1 MRRRL
6 IGGVMAAML
15 VIGLMPTSVWAE
27 DPGVSVN
34 AGDAVDFSDPDFQ
47 KLINNTL
54 RRAEDTVITT
64 ADMESIEYLSISG
77 LSAVEDI
84 DGIQYAVNLQTLN
97 MTGDIKNVDKI
108 KGLTNLR
115 RLTINSN
122 EFLTDLS
129 QLGSKPELT
138 LLNVDS
144 CTELTSLDGITVENY
159 PKLEELSCSSCSSLS
174 DISALSGPEI
184 PTLKEADF
192 GDSAAITDIAPLEG
206 YDAMEEL
213 DIEKVDITEENR
225 EGYRRAIRSLTN
237 LNALQMTFCNIT
249 DEDTEMFSTL
259 QNLQTLV
266 LNMNE
271 LTSTEF
277 CDQLPADIE
286 VLSLHGNDIENMD
299 NLGRLTQLS
308 VLGLGDNRVTDFSF
322 VSELTSLTNGSVR
335 HAEGTEDF
343 PAHES
348 YSYGSQSSPIETENG
363 QIVLDNPYIGV
374 DGSPISFENAT
385 VVSDDDP
392 DITVSYD
399 AAANKITLGSIPVST
414 AVNSIVIK
422 TRYALPV
429 SDGEYKII
437 EPRIETFV
445 KGKIFYAIH
454 YDWGTDAPSGQILP
468 SDNTEYKTL
477 EEAKAAVDQTFTSET
492 TVKGEKDGKEGIW
505 TFSGWTVT
513 VSGSTVNAK
522 GSWSFEESHQHDW
535 GAPTYTWSADGKTC
549 TAERVCTEDSSHV
562 ESEQAAVSGEVTKPA
577 TCTEKGETTYT
588 AVFESDWAVTQT
600 KVLEDVEI
608 IPHAYG
614 AEWESD
620 ETGHWHM
627 CSVCKA
633 KADEESHTFE
643 WIVDKEATDEQ
654 AGSKHQECTVCGYAL
669 AAVEIPPLEKPE
681 EPEQLIPPQ
690 TEKPA
695 ADPSRPTT
703 PQTGDAGN
711 TLPWALL
718 CVAGG
723 LGAAICVKRKQK
735 NL

>member
-1 MRRRL
+1 M
-6 IGGVMAAML
+6 
-15 VIGLMPTSVWAE
+15 
-27 DPGVSVN
+27 
-34 AGDAVDFSDPDFQ
+34 
-47 KLINNTL
+47 
-54 RRAEDTVITT
+54 ITT

-84 DGIQYAVNLQTLN
+84 DGIQYAVNLQILN

-138 LLNVDS
+138 LLNVDD
-144 CTELTSLDGITVENY
+144 CTELTSLQGITGKNY

-266 LNMNE
+266 LNMND
-271 LTSTEF
+271 LTSTDF
-277 CDQLPADIE
+277 CNQLPQEIE
-286 VLSLHGNDIENMD
+286 VLSLHGNDIEEMG
-299 NLGRLTQLS
+299 NLDRLTNLTI
-308 VLGLGDNRVTDFSF
+308 LGMGDNNVTDFSF
-322 VSELTSLTNGSVR
+322 VSKLTSLTNGSIR
-335 HAEGTEDF
+335 HAEGTDRF
-343 PAHES
+343 PCFET
-348 YSYGSQSSPIETENG
+348 YYYGSQSDPIEIEDG
-363 QIVLDNPYIGV
+363 QIVTENPYIGV
-374 DGSPISFENAT
+374 DGKPISFEDAEIE
-385 VVSDDDP
+385 SSEDIG
-392 DITVSYD
+392 ITVSYD
-399 AAANKITLGSIPVST
+399 AATNKITLGNIHSITS
-414 AVNSIVIK
+414 VNSIMIK
-422 TRYALPV
+422 AGYALPV
-429 SDGEYKII
+429 SNNEYKVT
-437 EPRIETFV
+437 ELRIVTYIKE
-445 KGKIFYAIH
+445 
-454 YDWGTDAPSGQILP
+454 
-468 SDNTEYKTL
+468 KTH
-477 EEAKAAVDQTFTSET
+477 EH
-492 TVKGEKDGKEGIW
+492 I
-505 TFSGWTVT
+505 
-513 VSGSTVNAK
+513 
-522 GSWSFEESHQHDW
+522 W

-600 KVLEDVEI
+600 KVLEDVEML
-608 IPHAYG
+608 PHSYG

-627 CSVCKA
+627 CAVCKA

-643 WIVDKEATDEQ
+643 WIVDKEATDTQ
-654 AGSKHQECTVCGYAL
+654 AGSRHQECTVCGYAL

-681 EPEQLIPPQ
+681 EPEQPIPPQ

-695 ADPSRPTT
+695 AQPSRSTT

-711 TLPWALL
+711 MLPWALL
-718 CVAGG
+718 CVAAAGV
-723 LGAAICVKRKQK
+723 GAAFYTKRKQED
-735 NL
+735 

>member
-84 DGIQYAVNLQTLN
+84 DGIQYAVNLRTLN

-138 LLNVDS
+138 LLNVAS

-159 PKLEELSCSSCSSLS
+159 PKLEELSCSRCTALN
-174 DISALSGPEI
+174 DISALSGVEI
-184 PTLKEADF
+184 PTLIAADF
-192 GDSAAITDIAPLEG
+192 EDCAIADISPLKG
-206 YDAMEEL
+206 YTLIEEL
-213 DIEKVDITEENR
+213 ELEKVEITGENR
-225 EGYRRAIRSLTN
+225 EAYKETVSS
-237 LNALQMTFCNIT
+237 MTGLETLYMPYCDIT

-259 QNLQTLV
+259 KKLQTLV
-266 LNMNE
+266 LNMNK

-277 CDQLPADIE
+277 CDKLPADIK
-286 VLSLHGNDIENMD
+286 VLGLLDNDIGSMD
-299 NLGRLTQLS
+299 NLGRLTQLKILS
-308 VLGLGDNRVTDFSF
+308 LGDNKITDFTFISK
-322 VSELTSLTNGSVR
+322 LKSLTNETIR
-335 HAEGTEDF
+335 HEDGTEDF
-343 PAHES
+343 PSREF
-348 YSYGSQSSPIETENG
+348 YSYGSQSSPIESGNG
-363 QIVLDNPYIGV
+363 QIVIANPYIGV
-374 DGSPISFENAT
+374 DGKPISFEGAEIASNEDAG
-385 VVSDDDP
+385 V
-392 DITVSYD
+392 TVSYD
-399 AAANKITLGSIPVST
+399 ETANTITLGNIPVST

-422 TRYALPV
+422 AQYKLPLPN
-429 SDGEYKII
+429 GEYKII

-445 KGKIFYAIH
+445 KAKTFYVIH
-454 YDWGTDAPSGQILP
+454 YDWGADAPSGQILP
-468 SDNTEYKTL
+468 SDNTEYQTL
-477 EEAKAAVDQTFTSET
+477 EAAKAAVDQTFTSQT

-513 VSGSTVNAK
+513 VNGRTVNAK
-522 GSWSFEESHQHDW
+522 GSWSFEESHQHNW
-535 GAPTYTWSADGKTC
+535 GTPTYTWSADGKTC
-549 TAERVCTEDSSHV
+549 TAERVCTEDSGHV

-600 KVLEDVEI
+600 KVLEDVEML
-608 IPHAYG
+608 PHSYG

-627 CSVCKA
+627 CAVCKA

-643 WIVDKEATDEQ
+643 WIVDKEATDTQ
-654 AGSKHQECTVCGYAL
+654 AGSRHQECTVCGYAL

-681 EPEQLIPPQ
+681 EPEQPIPPQ

-695 ADPSRPTT
+695 AQPSRSTT

-718 CVAGG
+718 CVA
-723 LGAAICVKRKQK
+723 AAGVGTAFYTKRKQED
-735 NL
+735 

>member
-34 AGDAVDFSDPDFQ
+34 AGDVVNFSDPDFQ

-54 RRAEDTVITT
+54 ERAEDTVITT
-64 ADMESIEYLSISG
+64 GDMEEITSLSINGPSN
-77 LSAVEDI
+77 VEDI
-84 DGIQYAVNLQTLN
+84 GDIEGIQYAVNLQTLN

-144 CTELTSLDGITVENY
+144 CTNLISLDGITVGNY
-159 PKLEELSCSSCSSLS
+159 PQLKELSCSRCTSLS

-184 PTLKEADF
+184 PTLTEADF
-192 GDSAAITDIAPLEG
+192 EDCAITDISPLKG
-206 YDAMEEL
+206 YTSMAEL
-213 DIEKVDITEENR
+213 DLEKVEITEENR
-225 EGYRRAIRSLTN
+225 EAYRETVSSMTGLTT
-237 LNALQMTFCNIT
+237 LYMPYCDIT
-249 DEDTEMFSTL
+249 DEDTKMFSTL
-259 QNLQTLV
+259 KNLQTLV
-266 LNMNE
+266 LNMND
-271 LTSTEF
+271 LTSTDF
-277 CDQLPADIE
+277 CNQLPQKIE
-286 VLSLHGNDIENMD
+286 VLSLHGNDIEEMG
-299 NLGRLTQLS
+299 NLDRLTNLTI
-308 VLGLGDNRVTDFSF
+308 LGMGDNNVTDFSF
-322 VSELTSLTNGSVR
+322 VSKLTSLTDGSIR
-335 HAEGTEDF
+335 HAEGTDRF
-343 PAHES
+343 PCRET
-348 YSYGSQSSPIETENG
+348 YYYGSQSDPIEIEDG
-363 QIVLDNPYIGV
+363 QIVIENPYIGV
-374 DGSPISFENAT
+374 DGEAISFEDAEIESSEDT
-385 VVSDDDP
+385 G
-392 DITVSYD
+392 ITVSYD
-399 AAANKITLGSIPVST
+399 AATNKITLGNITSITSD
-414 AVNSIVIK
+414 NSIMIK
-422 TRYALPV
+422 AGYALPV
-429 SDGEYKII
+429 SNNEYKVT
-437 EPRIETFV
+437 ELRIVTYIKEKTHEH
-445 KGKIFYAIH
+445 I
-454 YDWGTDAPSGQILP
+454 WGS
-468 SDNTEYKTL
+468 
-477 EEAKAAVDQTFTSET
+477 
-492 TVKGEKDGKEGIW
+492 
-505 TFSGWTVT
+505 
-513 VSGSTVNAK
+513 
-522 GSWSFEESHQHDW
+522 
-535 GAPTYTWSADGKTC
+535 PTYTWSADGKTC

-562 ESEQAAVSGEVTKPA
+562 ESEKAAAAGEVTKPA

-600 KVLEDVEI
+600 KVLEDVEM
-608 IPHAYG
+608 IPHSYG
-614 AEWESD
+614 TEWEAD

-654 AGSKHQECTVCGYAL
+654 AGSRHQECTACGYAL

-681 EPEQLIPPQ
+681 EPEQPTTPQ

-695 ADPSRPTT
+695 AQPSRSTT

-718 CVAGG
+718 CVA
-723 LGAAICVKRKQK
+723 AAGVGTAFYTKRKQED
-735 NL
+735 

>member
-34 AGDAVDFSDPDFQ
+34 AGDVVNFSDPDFQ

-54 RRAEDTVITT
+54 ERAEDTVITT
-64 ADMESIEYLSISG
+64 GDMEEITSLSINGPSN
-77 LSAVEDI
+77 VEDI
-84 DGIQYAVNLQTLN
+84 GDIEGIQYAVNLQTLN

-144 CTELTSLDGITVENY
+144 CTNLISLDGITVGNY
-159 PKLEELSCSSCSSLS
+159 PQLKELSCSRCTSLS

-184 PTLKEADF
+184 PTLTEADF
-192 GDSAAITDIAPLEG
+192 EDCAIADISPLKG
-206 YDAMEEL
+206 YTSIEEL
-213 DIEKVDITEENR
+213 ELEKVEITGENR
-225 EGYRRAIRSLTN
+225 EAYKETVSS
-237 LNALQMTFCNIT
+237 MTGLKTLYMPYCDIT

-266 LNMNE
+266 LNMND
-271 LTSTEF
+271 LTSTDF
-277 CDQLPADIE
+277 CDQLPQEIE
-286 VLSLHGNDIENMD
+286 VLSLHGNDIEEMG
-299 NLGRLTQLS
+299 NLDRLTNLTI
-308 VLGLGDNRVTDFSF
+308 LGMGDNNVTDFSF
-322 VSELTSLTNGSVR
+322 VSKLTSLTNGSIR
-335 HAEGTEDF
+335 HAEGTDRF
-343 PAHES
+343 PCCET
-348 YSYGSQSSPIETENG
+348 YYYGSQSDPIEIEDG
-363 QIVLDNPYIGV
+363 QIVIENPYIGV
-374 DGSPISFENAT
+374 DGKPISFEDAEIE
-385 VVSDDDP
+385 SSEDIG
-392 DITVSYD
+392 ITVSYD
-399 AAANKITLGSIPVST
+399 AVTNKITLGNIPSITS
-414 AVNSIVIK
+414 VNSIMIK
-422 TRYALPV
+422 AGYALPV
-429 SDGEYKII
+429 SNNEYKVT
-437 EPRIETFV
+437 ELRIVTYIKE
-445 KGKIFYAIH
+445 
-454 YDWGTDAPSGQILP
+454 
-468 SDNTEYKTL
+468 KTH
-477 EEAKAAVDQTFTSET
+477 EH
-492 TVKGEKDGKEGIW
+492 I
-505 TFSGWTVT
+505 
-513 VSGSTVNAK
+513 
-522 GSWSFEESHQHDW
+522 W

-600 KVLEDVEI
+600 KVLEDVEM

-681 EPEQLIPPQ
+681 EPEQPIPPQ

-695 ADPSRPTT
+695 AQPSRSTT

-718 CVAGG
+718 CVA
-723 LGAAICVKRKQK
+723 AAGVSAAFYTKRKQED
-735 NL
+735 

>member
-84 DGIQYAVNLQTLN
+84 DGIQYAVNLQILN

-138 LLNVDS
+138 LLNVDD

-159 PKLEELSCSSCSSLS
+159 PKLEELSCSRCTSLS
-174 DISALSGPEI
+174 DISALSGPVI
-184 PTLKEADF
+184 PTLTEADF
-192 GDSAAITDIAPLEG
+192 EDCAITDISPLKG
-206 YDAMEEL
+206 YTSMAEL
-213 DIEKVDITEENR
+213 DLEKVEITEENR
-225 EGYRRAIRSLTN
+225 EAYRETVSSMTGLTT
-237 LNALQMTFCNIT
+237 LYMPYCDIT

-259 QNLQTLV
+259 RKLQTLV
-266 LNMNE
+266 LNMND
-271 LTSTEF
+271 LTSTDF
-277 CDQLPADIE
+277 CNQLPQEIE
-286 VLSLHGNDIENMD
+286 VLSLHGNDIEEMG
-299 NLGRLTQLS
+299 NLDRLTNLTI
-308 VLGLGDNRVTDFSF
+308 LGMGDNNVTDFSF
-322 VSELTSLTNGSVR
+322 ISKLTSLTNGDIR
-335 HAEGTEDF
+335 HAEGTESF
-343 PAHES
+343 PCRET
-348 YSYGSQSSPIETENG
+348 YYYGSQSEPIEIKDG
-363 QIVLDNPYIGV
+363 QVVIENPYIGV
-374 DGSPISFENAT
+374 NGNPVSFEGAEI
-385 VVSDDDP
+385 VSTDDVGV
-392 DITVSYD
+392 TVSYD
-399 AAANKITLGSIPVST
+399 AAANEITLGKIPSR
-414 AVNSIVIK
+414 ASVNSITIEAG
-422 TRYALPV
+422 YNLPV
-429 SDGEYKII
+429 SNGEYKVT
-437 EPRIETFV
+437 ELRIVTYV
-445 KGKIFYAIH
+445 KEKTHEHI
-454 YDWGTDAPSGQILP
+454 WGD
-468 SDNTEYKTL
+468 
-477 EEAKAAVDQTFTSET
+477 V
-492 TVKGEKDGKEGIW
+492 
-505 TFSGWTVT
+505 
-513 VSGSTVNAK
+513 
-522 GSWSFEESHQHDW
+522 
-535 GAPTYTWSADGKTC
+535 TYTWSADGKTC

-562 ESEQAAVSGEVTKPA
+562 ESEKAAAAGEVTKPA

-600 KVLEDVEI
+600 KVLEDVEML
-608 IPHAYG
+608 PHSYG

-627 CSVCKA
+627 CAVCKA

-643 WIVDKEATDEQ
+643 WIVDKEATDTQ
-654 AGSKHQECTVCGYAL
+654 AGSRHQECTVCGYAL

-681 EPEQLIPPQ
+681 EPEQPIPPQ

-695 ADPSRPTT
+695 AQPSRSTT

-711 TLPWALL
+711 TLPWVLL
-718 CVAGG
+718 CVAAAGV
-723 LGAAICVKRKQK
+723 GAAFYTKRKQED
-735 NL
+735 

>member
-1 MRRRL
+1 M
-6 IGGVMAAML
+6 
-15 VIGLMPTSVWAE
+15 
-27 DPGVSVN
+27 
-34 AGDAVDFSDPDFQ
+34 
-47 KLINNTL
+47 
-54 RRAEDTVITT
+54 ITT

-84 DGIQYAVNLQTLN
+84 DGIQYAVNLQILN

-138 LLNVDS
+138 LLNVDD
-144 CTELTSLDGITVENY
+144 CTELTSLQGITGKNY

-266 LNMNE
+266 LNMND
-271 LTSTEF
+271 LTSTDF
-277 CDQLPADIE
+277 CNQLPQKIE
-286 VLSLHGNDIENMD
+286 VLSLHGNDIEEMG
-299 NLGRLTQLS
+299 NLDRLTNLTI
-308 VLGLGDNRVTDFSF
+308 LGMGDNNVTDFSF
-322 VSELTSLTNGSVR
+322 ISKLTSLTNGDIR
-335 HAEGTEDF
+335 HAEGTESF
-343 PAHES
+343 PCRET
-348 YSYGSQSSPIETENG
+348 YYYGSQSEPIEIKDG
-363 QIVLDNPYIGV
+363 QVVIENPYIGV
-374 DGSPISFENAT
+374 NGNPVSFEGAEI
-385 VVSDDDP
+385 VSTDDVGV
-392 DITVSYD
+392 TVSYD
-399 AAANKITLGSIPVST
+399 AAANEITLGKIPSR
-414 AVNSIVIK
+414 ASVNSITIEAG
-422 TRYALPV
+422 YNLPV
-429 SDGEYKII
+429 SNGEYKVT
-437 EPRIETFV
+437 ELRIVTYV
-445 KGKIFYAIH
+445 KEKTHEHI
-454 YDWGTDAPSGQILP
+454 WGS
-468 SDNTEYKTL
+468 
-477 EEAKAAVDQTFTSET
+477 
-492 TVKGEKDGKEGIW
+492 
-505 TFSGWTVT
+505 
-513 VSGSTVNAK
+513 
-522 GSWSFEESHQHDW
+522 
-535 GAPTYTWSADGKTC
+535 PTYTWSADGKTC
-549 TAERVCTEDSSHV
+549 T
-562 ESEQAAVSGEVTKPA
+562 
-577 TCTEKGETTYT
+577 KGETTYT

-600 KVLEDVEI
+600 KVLEDVEM
-608 IPHAYG
+608 IPHSYG

-620 ETGHWHM
+620 ETDHWHM
-627 CSVCKA
+627 CAVCKA

-654 AGSKHQECTVCGYAL
+654 SGSRHQECTVCGYAL

-681 EPEQLIPPQ
+681 EPEQPIPPQ

-695 ADPSRPTT
+695 AQPSRSTT

-711 TLPWALL
+711 SCLGHCCAWQPLVWAQPSIPRENKKIDNEIEIQSKIRKCRLITIFT
-718 CVAGG
+718 CDMK
-723 LGAAICVKRKQK
+723 KRWSRGIQD
-735 NL
+735 

>member
-1 MRRRL
+1 MRSRV

-15 VIGLMPTSVWAE
+15 VIGLAPTSVLAE

-159 PKLEELSCSSCSSLS
+159 PKLEELSCSRCTALS
-174 DISALSGPEI
+174 DISALSGPVI
-184 PTLKEADF
+184 PTLTEADF
-192 GDSAAITDIAPLEG
+192 EDCAITDISPLKG
-206 YDAMEEL
+206 YTSMAEL
-213 DIEKVDITEENR
+213 DLEKVEITEENR
-225 EGYRRAIRSLTN
+225 EAYKETVSSLTG
-237 LNALQMTFCNIT
+237 LTTLYMPYCDIA

-259 QNLQTLV
+259 RNLQTLV
-266 LNMNE
+266 LNMND
-271 LTSTEF
+271 LTSTDF
-277 CDQLPADIE
+277 CNQLPQEIE
-286 VLSLHGNDIENMD
+286 VLSLHGNDIEEMG
-299 NLGRLTQLS
+299 NLDRLTNLTI
-308 VLGLGDNRVTDFSF
+308 LGMGDNNVTDFSF
-322 VSELTSLTNGSVR
+322 ISKLTSLTNGDIR
-335 HAEGTEDF
+335 HAEGTESF
-343 PAHES
+343 PCRET
-348 YSYGSQSSPIETENG
+348 YYYGSQSEPIEIKDG
-363 QIVLDNPYIGV
+363 QVVIENPYIGV
-374 DGSPISFENAT
+374 NGNPVSFEGAEI
-385 VVSDDDP
+385 VSTDDVGV
-392 DITVSYD
+392 TVSYD
-399 AAANKITLGSIPVST
+399 AAANEITLGKIPSR
-414 AVNSIVIK
+414 ASVNSITIEAG
-422 TRYALPV
+422 YNLPV
-429 SDGEYKII
+429 SNGEYKVT
-437 EPRIETFV
+437 ELRIVTYV
-445 KGKIFYAIH
+445 KEKTHEHI
-454 YDWGTDAPSGQILP
+454 WGD
-468 SDNTEYKTL
+468 
-477 EEAKAAVDQTFTSET
+477 V
-492 TVKGEKDGKEGIW
+492 
-505 TFSGWTVT
+505 
-513 VSGSTVNAK
+513 
-522 GSWSFEESHQHDW
+522 
-535 GAPTYTWSADGKTC
+535 TYTWSADGKTC

-562 ESEQAAVSGEVTKPA
+562 ESEKAAAAGEVTKPA

-600 KVLEDVEI
+600 KVLEDVEM
-608 IPHAYG
+608 IPHSYG
-614 AEWESD
+614 AEWEAD

-654 AGSKHQECTVCGYAL
+654 AGSRHQECTACGYAL

-681 EPEQLIPPQ
+681 EPEQPTTPQ

-695 ADPSRPTT
+695 AQPSRSTT

-718 CVAGG
+718 CVA
-723 LGAAICVKRKQK
+723 AAGVGTAFYTKRKQED
-735 NL
+735 

>member
-144 CTELTSLDGITVENY
+144 CTNLISLDGITVGNY
-159 PKLEELSCSSCSSLS
+159 PQLKELSCSRCTSLS

-184 PTLKEADF
+184 PTLTEADF
-192 GDSAAITDIAPLEG
+192 EDCAITDISPLKG
-206 YDAMEEL
+206 YTSMAEL
-213 DIEKVDITEENR
+213 DLEKVEITEENR
-225 EGYRRAIRSLTN
+225 EAYRETVSSMTGLTT
-237 LNALQMTFCNIT
+237 LYMPYCDIT
-249 DEDTEMFSTL
+249 DEDTKMFSTL
-259 QNLQTLV
+259 KNLQTLV
-266 LNMNE
+266 LNMND
-271 LTSTEF
+271 LTSTDF
-277 CDQLPADIE
+277 CNQLPQKIE
-286 VLSLHGNDIENMD
+286 VLSLHGNDIEEMG
-299 NLGRLTQLS
+299 NLDRLTNLTI
-308 VLGLGDNRVTDFSF
+308 LGMGDNNVTDFSF
-322 VSELTSLTNGSVR
+322 VSKLTSLTDGSIR
-335 HAEGTEDF
+335 HAEGTDRF
-343 PAHES
+343 PCRET
-348 YSYGSQSSPIETENG
+348 YYYGSQSDPIEIEDG
-363 QIVLDNPYIGV
+363 QIVIENPYIGV
-374 DGSPISFENAT
+374 DGEAISFEDAEIESSEDT
-385 VVSDDDP
+385 G
-392 DITVSYD
+392 ITVSYD
-399 AAANKITLGSIPVST
+399 AATNKITLGNITSITSD
-414 AVNSIVIK
+414 NSIMIK
-422 TRYALPV
+422 AGYALPV
-429 SDGEYKII
+429 SNNEYKVT
-437 EPRIETFV
+437 ELRIVTYIKEKTHEH
-445 KGKIFYAIH
+445 I
-454 YDWGTDAPSGQILP
+454 WGS
-468 SDNTEYKTL
+468 
-477 EEAKAAVDQTFTSET
+477 
-492 TVKGEKDGKEGIW
+492 
-505 TFSGWTVT
+505 
-513 VSGSTVNAK
+513 
-522 GSWSFEESHQHDW
+522 
-535 GAPTYTWSADGKTC
+535 PTYTWSADGKTC

-562 ESEQAAVSGEVTKPA
+562 ESEKAAAAGEVTKPA

-600 KVLEDVEI
+600 KVLEDVEM
-608 IPHAYG
+608 IPHSYG
-614 AEWESD
+614 TEWEAD

-627 CSVCKA
+627 CAVCKA

-643 WIVDKEATDEQ
+643 WIVDKEATDTQ
-654 AGSKHQECTVCGYAL
+654 AGSRHQECTVCGYAL

-681 EPEQLIPPQ
+681 EPEQPIPPQ

-695 ADPSRPTT
+695 AQPSRSTT

-718 CVAGG
+718 CVAAAGV
-723 LGAAICVKRKQK
+723 GAAFYTKRKQED
-735 NL
+735 

>member
-54 RRAEDTVITT
+54 GRAEDTVITT
-64 ADMESIEYLSISG
+64 GDMEEITSLSINGPSN
-77 LSAVEDI
+77 VEDI
-84 DGIQYAVNLQTLN
+84 GDIEGIQYAVNLQTLN
-97 MTGDIKNVDKI
+97 MTGDIKNVEKI
-108 KGLTNLR
+108 EGLTKLR

-129 QLGSKPELT
+129 QFGSKPELT
-138 LLNVDS
+138 LLNVDD

-299 NLGRLTQLS
+299 NLGRLTNLTI
-308 VLGLGDNRVTDFSF
+308 LGMGDNNVTDFSF
-322 VSELTSLTNGSVR
+322 VSKLTSLTNGSIR
-335 HAEGTEDF
+335 HAEGTDRF
-343 PAHES
+343 PCCET
-348 YSYGSQSSPIETENG
+348 YYYGSQSDSIEIEDG
-363 QIVLDNPYIGV
+363 QIVIENPYIGV
-374 DGSPISFENAT
+374 DGKPISFEDAEIE
-385 VVSDDDP
+385 SSEDIG
-392 DITVSYD
+392 ITVSYD
-399 AAANKITLGSIPVST
+399 AATNKITLGNIPSITS
-414 AVNSIVIK
+414 VNSIMIK
-422 TRYALPV
+422 AGYALPV
-429 SDGEYKII
+429 SNNEYKVT
-437 EPRIETFV
+437 ELRIVTYIKEKTHEH
-445 KGKIFYAIH
+445 I
-454 YDWGTDAPSGQILP
+454 WGS
-468 SDNTEYKTL
+468 
-477 EEAKAAVDQTFTSET
+477 
-492 TVKGEKDGKEGIW
+492 
-505 TFSGWTVT
+505 
-513 VSGSTVNAK
+513 
-522 GSWSFEESHQHDW
+522 
-535 GAPTYTWSADGKTC
+535 PTYTWSADGKTC

-562 ESEQAAVSGEVTKPA
+562 ESEKAAAAGEVTKPA

-600 KVLEDVEI
+600 KVLEDVEML
-608 IPHAYG
+608 PHSYG
-614 AEWESD
+614 TEWESD

-627 CSVCKA
+627 CAVCKA

-643 WIVDKEATDEQ
+643 WIVDKEATDTQ
-654 AGSKHQECTVCGYAL
+654 AGSRHQECTVCGYAL

-681 EPEQLIPPQ
+681 EPEQPIPPQ

-695 ADPSRPTT
+695 AQPSRSTT

-718 CVAGG
+718 CVAAAGV
-723 LGAAICVKRKQK
+723 GAAFYTKRKQED
-735 NL
+735 

>member
-138 LLNVDS
+138 LLSVDS
-144 CTELTSLDGITVENY
+144 CTELTSLDGITVGNY
-159 PKLEELSCSSCSSLS
+159 PQLKELSCSRCTSLS

-184 PTLKEADF
+184 PTLTEADF
-192 GDSAAITDIAPLEG
+192 EDCAITDISPLKG
-206 YDAMEEL
+206 YTSMAEL
-213 DIEKVDITEENR
+213 DLEKVEITEENR
-225 EGYRRAIRSLTN
+225 EAYRETVSSMTGLTT
-237 LNALQMTFCNIT
+237 LYMPYCDIT
-249 DEDTEMFSTL
+249 DEDAKMFSTL
-259 QNLQTLV
+259 KNLQTLV
-266 LNMNE
+266 LNMND
-271 LTSTEF
+271 LTSTDF
-277 CDQLPADIE
+277 CNQLPQKIE
-286 VLSLHGNDIENMD
+286 VLSLHGNDIEEMG
-299 NLGRLTQLS
+299 NLDRLTNLTI
-308 VLGLGDNRVTDFSF
+308 LGMGDNNVTDFSF
-322 VSELTSLTNGSVR
+322 VSKLTSLTDGSIR
-335 HAEGTEDF
+335 HAEGTDRF
-343 PAHES
+343 PCRET
-348 YSYGSQSSPIETENG
+348 YYYGSQSDPIEIEDG
-363 QIVLDNPYIGV
+363 QIVIENPYIGV
-374 DGSPISFENAT
+374 DGEAISFEDAEIESSEDT
-385 VVSDDDP
+385 G
-392 DITVSYD
+392 ITVSYD
-399 AAANKITLGSIPVST
+399 AATNKITLGNITSITSD
-414 AVNSIVIK
+414 NSIMIK
-422 TRYALPV
+422 AGYALPV
-429 SDGEYKII
+429 SNNEYKVT
-437 EPRIETFV
+437 ELRIVTYIKEKTHEH
-445 KGKIFYAIH
+445 I
-454 YDWGTDAPSGQILP
+454 WGT
-468 SDNTEYKTL
+468 
-477 EEAKAAVDQTFTSET
+477 
-492 TVKGEKDGKEGIW
+492 
-505 TFSGWTVT
+505 
-513 VSGSTVNAK
+513 
-522 GSWSFEESHQHDW
+522 
-535 GAPTYTWSADGKTC
+535 PTYTWSADGKTC
-549 TAERVCTEDSSHV
+549 TAERVCTEDSGHV

-600 KVLEDVEI
+600 KVLEDVEML
-608 IPHAYG
+608 PHSYG

-627 CSVCKA
+627 CAVCKA

-643 WIVDKEATDEQ
+643 WIVDKEATDTQ
-654 AGSKHQECTVCGYAL
+654 AGSRHQECTVCGYAL

-681 EPEQLIPPQ
+681 EPEQPIPPQ

-695 ADPSRPTT
+695 AQPSRSTT

-718 CVAGG
+718 CVA
-723 LGAAICVKRKQK
+723 AAGVGTAFYTKRKQED
-735 NL
+735 

>member
-159 PKLEELSCSSCSSLS
+159 PKLEELSCSRCTALS
-174 DISALSGPEI
+174 DISALSGPVI
-184 PTLKEADF
+184 PTLTEADF
-192 GDSAAITDIAPLEG
+192 EDCAITDISPLKG
-206 YDAMEEL
+206 YTSMAEL
-213 DIEKVDITEENR
+213 DLEKVEITEENR
-225 EGYRRAIRSLTN
+225 EAYKETVSSLTG
-237 LNALQMTFCNIT
+237 LTTLYMPYCDIA

-259 QNLQTLV
+259 RNLQTLV
-266 LNMNE
+266 LNMND
-271 LTSTEF
+271 LTSTDF
-277 CDQLPADIE
+277 CNQLPQEIE
-286 VLSLHGNDIENMD
+286 VLSLHGNDIEEMG
-299 NLGRLTQLS
+299 NLDRLTNLTI
-308 VLGLGDNRVTDFSF
+308 LGMGDNNVTDFSF
-322 VSELTSLTNGSVR
+322 ISKLTSLTNGDIR
-335 HAEGTEDF
+335 HAEGTESF
-343 PAHES
+343 PCRET
-348 YSYGSQSSPIETENG
+348 YYYGSQSEPIEIKDG
-363 QIVLDNPYIGV
+363 QVVIENPYIGV
-374 DGSPISFENAT
+374 NGNPVSFEGAEI
-385 VVSDDDP
+385 VSTDDVGV
-392 DITVSYD
+392 TVSYD
-399 AAANKITLGSIPVST
+399 AAANEITLGKIPSR
-414 AVNSIVIK
+414 ASVNSITIEAG
-422 TRYALPV
+422 YNLPV
-429 SDGEYKII
+429 SNGEYKVT
-437 EPRIETFV
+437 ELRIVTYV
-445 KGKIFYAIH
+445 KEKTHEHI
-454 YDWGTDAPSGQILP
+454 WGD
-468 SDNTEYKTL
+468 
-477 EEAKAAVDQTFTSET
+477 V
-492 TVKGEKDGKEGIW
+492 
-505 TFSGWTVT
+505 
-513 VSGSTVNAK
+513 
-522 GSWSFEESHQHDW
+522 
-535 GAPTYTWSADGKTC
+535 TYTWSADGKTC

-562 ESEQAAVSGEVTKPA
+562 ESEKAAAAGEVTKPA

-600 KVLEDVEI
+600 KVLEDVEM
-608 IPHAYG
+608 IPHSYG
-614 AEWESD
+614 AEWEAD

-654 AGSKHQECTVCGYAL
+654 AGSRHQECTACGYAL

-681 EPEQLIPPQ
+681 EPEQPTTPQ

-695 ADPSRPTT
+695 AQPSRSTT

-718 CVAGG
+718 CVA
-723 LGAAICVKRKQK
+723 AAGVGTAFYTKRKQED
-735 NL
+735 